1 MVRKIR
7 GKIRSTYGNWSVGA
21 VIISAIASLSIIAL
35 MFERPTF
42 VVFGNTYA
50 ITEGALIPGIIM
62 GFAFWLLA
70 EMFTPPGKGKL
81 DLLVRFIPAFIAGM
95 FVGGIFGLLFHFG
108 RYVLLP
114 IYYGNQAAIFD
125 GVAILVFGM
134 VTIWH
139 AAWLHT
145 KSYVGG
151 KKK

>member
-70 EMFTPPGKGKL
+70 EMFTPPGNGKL
-81 DLLVRFIPAFIAGM
+81 DLLARFIPAFIAGM

-125 GVAILVFGM
+125 GIAIIVFGL

-151 KKK
+151 KRK